1 MTRTT
6 SPARTAAP
14 VSTTPPAPAIPTG
27 DAALI
32 ELHAS
37 IQNGLSLAAWHIA
50 RGNSAAA
57 GRKVRQALA
66 ALRQLDRVEA

>member
-14 VSTTPPAPAIPTG
+14 VSTTPAAPAIPTG

-37 IQNGLSLAAWHIA
+37 IHNGLSLAAWHIA